1 MIPSKTVALVTGG
14 AGFIGSHIVDL
25 LLSQGVE
32 VRVLDN
38 LTGGRL
44 ENLEHHKNN
53 SALSFFNLDI
63 TTVAIDHSIFQGV
76 SWIFHMAGIGDIVP
90 SMEKPLDYF
99 HTNTFGTARIAE
111 AARKARVNKIVY
123 AASSSCYG
131 IASVPTD
138 EQAPIDPQY
147 PYALTKYIGE
157 QTLLHW
163 HQVYG
168 LPVNSIRIFNAYG
181 TRSRTSG
188 AYGAVFGV
196 FLRQKLA
203 DKPLTVVGDGMQSR
217 DFIYVTDVAKA
228 FVLAAQTNKVG
239 EIYNI
244 GFGNPRTINDL
255 TQMLSANIV
264 RIPERPGEP
273 KCTWADI
280 TKISRDLGWEPE
292 ISLEVGVKMLL
303 SQISY
308 WNDAPL
314 WDPKSIENVT
324 KTWFDYL
331 GSKITREETSTL

>member
-1 MIPSKTVALVTGG
+1 MNSSKPVALVTGG

-38 LTGGRL
+38 LIGGRI
-44 ENLEHHKNN
+44 ENLVHHKNN
-53 SALSFFNLDI
+53 EALSFADLDI
-63 TTVAIDHSIFQGV
+63 TTVAIDHPIFHGV
-76 SWIFHMAGIGDIVP
+76 NWIFHMAGIGDIVP
-90 SMEKPLDYF
+90 SIEKPLDYF
-99 HTNTFGTARIAE
+99 QTNAFGTARIAE
-111 AARKARVNKIVY
+111 AARKAQVNKIVY

-131 IASVPTD
+131 IAAVPTD
-138 EQAPIDPQY
+138 ENAFINPQY
-147 PYALTKYIGE
+147 PYALTKYLGE

-181 TRSRTSG
+181 PRSRTSG

-203 DKPLTVVGDGMQSR
+203 NKSLTVVGDGMQSR
-217 DFIYVTDVAKA
+217 DFVYATDVARA
-228 FVLAAQTNKVG
+228 FVLAAQTDKVG

-255 TQMLSANIV
+255 THMLSEDIV

-280 TKISRDLGWEPE
+280 TKISRDLGWKPE
-292 ISLEVGVKMLL
+292 ITLEVGVKELL

-308 WNDAPL
+308 WKEAPL
-314 WDPKSIENVT
+314 WDPESIESAT
-324 KTWFDYL
+324 KTWFEYL
-331 GSKITREETSTL
+331 GKESTPQEASTL